1 MGLVLEENF
10 SNISFIDSVYQYKNL
25 PKTGLPEIAFA
36 GRSNVGKSS
45 LINRL
50 MNRKG
55 VVKVSA
61 RPGKTQSLNY
71 FLVNDKLYLVDL
83 PGYGFARVPQKMQEM
98 WQELIMR
105 YLEERE
111 TLRVVV
117 VILDIRHSL
126 KTLDRELIS
135 WLRNHSIPW
144 LAVYTKIDKLS
155 GNELRKQSTALD
167 AGLFITPAERV
178 LFSSRTGTGREKLLE
193 SLDSFFS

>member
-111 TLRVVV
+111 TLKVVV

-126 KTLDRELIS
+126 KTLDRELIA

-155 GNELRKQSTALD
+155 GNELRKQATGLD
-167 AGLFITPAERV
+167 AGLFITPDERV
-178 LFSSRTGTGREKLLE
+178 LFSSKTGTGREKLLE